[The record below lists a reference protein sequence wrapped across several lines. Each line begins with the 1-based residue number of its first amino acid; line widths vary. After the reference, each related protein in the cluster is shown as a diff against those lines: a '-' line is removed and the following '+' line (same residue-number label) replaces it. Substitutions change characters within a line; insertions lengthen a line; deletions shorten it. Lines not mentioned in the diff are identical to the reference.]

1 MRVLFVSQY
10 GVMAASSRSRVFQY
24 LPHFRRSGVNTRV
37 ITVLPDTAI
46 RSSQMGVTQKPFRKL
61 VYYIWASWRTTMCGL
76 EAWWRAR
83 YVDILFIQKVIFPC
97 PIRWLLRHSAAT
109 IAFDFDDA
117 IFTTEVRKMNWLA
130 SWKKRRNERGL
141 PAMLKLAELA
151 VVENP
156 YTAEFASTYCDV
168 FTITG
173 PIDTEQ
179 YCSLQHASNNTRVVL
194 GWIGSGT
201 SAQYL
206 DLIREP
212 LRRLSSRYP
221 GLTFRIIGIKNW
233 TEEGV
238 HVENKSWS
246 IENEAT
252 DLQGFDVGLMPITDD
267 PWTRGKGGYKLLQ
280 YMATGLPVVTSPV
293 GINREIVED
302 GSSGFWASTP
312 NEWEDCIRRLIDD
325 VGLRRS
331 MGQCGR
337 ARVEAKYAL
346 VIHQER
352 LLTRL
357 RELLDQR
364 PGNRSSVA

>member
-1 MRVLFVSQY
+1 
-10 GVMAASSRSRVFQY
+10 
-24 LPHFRRSGVNTRV
+24 
-37 ITVLPDTAI
+37 
-46 RSSQMGVTQKPFRKL
+46 
-61 VYYIWASWRTTMCGL
+61 
-76 EAWWRAR
+76 
-83 YVDILFIQKVIFPC
+83 
-97 PIRWLLRHSAAT
+97 
-109 IAFDFDDA
+109 
-117 IFTTEVRKMNWLA
+117 
-130 SWKKRRNERGL
+130 
-141 PAMLKLAELA
+141 MLKLAELA

-156 YTAEFASTYCDV
+156 YTAEFASTYCNV

-280 YMATGLPVVTSPV
+280 YMAAGLPVVTSPV

-312 NEWEDCIRRLIDD
+312 NEWEDRIRRLIDD

-364 PGNRSSVA
+364 PGNSSSVA